1 MFQNGARGAFKTR
14 SDTYDTA
21 LFRKKIVKSLKPL
34 FIFEKKNIIG
44 VWQGPKYAS
53 IGYFCRKK
61 IALGDLNAW
70 EIFVH
75 SKTWTYYRQGL
86 PLVPRF
92 FIRATLS

>member
-44 VWQGPKYAS
+44 VWQGLKYAS

-61 IALGDLNAW
+61 LLWVILMHGRSLYIVKHGPIIDKDC
-70 EIFVH
+70 H
-75 SKTWTYYRQGL
+75 
-86 PLVPRF
+86 
-92 FIRATLS
+92 